1 MLRNDP
7 SVPPEVRQQ
16 FEMLAN
22 NPAMLDSLTQRFQDP
37 AMRSQIEAAMASGAA
52 ASRGGMGIGPAWNQ
66 MMNSGGGA
74 GGGGGGGGV
83 PSNTNTSSSSANNGV
98 NDQEQTEEEM
108 IAEAIRRSLEEN

>member
-16 FEMLAN
+16 FEMLAS
-22 NPAMLDSLTQRFQDP
+22 NPAMLDSLAQRFQDP
-37 AMRSQIEAAMASGAA
+37 SVRSQMEAAMASGAA
-52 ASRGGMGIGPAWNQ
+52 ASRGGMGIGPGWSQ
-66 MMNSGGGA
+66 MMGSGGAA
-74 GGGGGGGGV
+74 GTGGV
-83 PSNTNTSSSSANNGV
+83 PTSNNNTSANNAGG

>member
-37 AMRSQIEAAMASGAA
+37 TMRSQIEAAMASGAA

-74 GGGGGGGGV
+74 GGGGV